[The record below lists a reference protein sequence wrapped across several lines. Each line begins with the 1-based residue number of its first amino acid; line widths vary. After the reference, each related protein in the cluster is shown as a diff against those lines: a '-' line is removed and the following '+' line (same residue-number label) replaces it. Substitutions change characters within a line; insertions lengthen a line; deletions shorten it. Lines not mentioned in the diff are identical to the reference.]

1 MKKKKKIQQGLL
13 IALMI
18 IIALIIVFP
27 VYVMVISSFKYNEDI
42 FSMNLLPKLSSL
54 TLDNYITVFTEENL
68 GLNIWNSFFVAT
80 IVTVVALIFHAM
92 SGYALARLE
101 FKGKKVIFT
110 WIISTLMIPFSV
122 IMIPLFII
130 VKQMGLIN
138 NLWGIIIPMIPNAY
152 GIFLFRQFFLGIPKE
167 LEESAKID
175 GASYFGVF
183 LKIVLPLA
191 KPIAVTLAVAFF
203 LANWNNY
210 LWPLIVAQDRELWLV
225 QIAIANFKSS
235 QTVEWNLV
243 LAASCV
249 ASLPII
255 ILFFVFQRHIT
266 EGIKT
271 SGIKG

>member
-1 MKKKKKIQQGLL
+1 MTKKKVCNTLL
-13 IALMI
+13 IFLASA
-18 IIALIIVFP
+18 IAIVIVFP
-27 VYVMVISSFKYNEDI
+27 VYLLIISSFKESQDVFN
-42 FSMNLLPKLSSL
+42 MNLFPSLSTL
-54 TLDNYITVFTEENL
+54 TLENYKTVFTEENF
-68 GLNIWNSFFVAT
+68 GGNIFNSFYVAT
-80 IVTVVALIFHAM
+80 IVTVVALLFHAM
-92 SGYALARLE
+92 SGYALARLN
-101 FKGKKVIFT
+101 FRGRKVIFT

-130 VKQMGLIN
+130 IKNMGLIN

-152 GIFLFRQFFLGIPKE
+152 GIFLFHQFFLGIPKE

-183 LKIVLPLA
+183 WRIVLPLS

-225 QIAIANFKSS
+225 QIAIANFKSA
-235 QTVEWNLV
+235 QAVEWNLV

-249 ASLPII
+249 SALPII
-255 ILFFVFQRHIT
+255 ILFFVFQKHIT
-266 EGIKT
+266 EGVKT
-271 SGIKG
+271 AGIKG

>member
-54 TLDNYITVFTEENL
+54 TLDNYIMVFTEENL

-235 QTVEWNLV
+235 QAVEWNLV

>member
-1 MKKKKKIQQGLL
+1 MTKKKVCNTLL
-13 IALMI
+13 IFLASA
-18 IIALIIVFP
+18 IAIVIVFP
-27 VYVMVISSFKYNEDI
+27 VYLLIISSFKESQDVFN
-42 FSMNLLPKLSSL
+42 MNLFPSLSTL
-54 TLDNYITVFTEENL
+54 TLENYKTVFTEENF
-68 GLNIWNSFFVAT
+68 GGNIFNSFYVAT
-80 IVTVVALIFHAM
+80 IVTVVALLFHAM
-92 SGYALARLE
+92 SGYALARLN
-101 FKGKKVIFT
+101 FRGRKVIFT

-130 VKQMGLIN
+130 IKNMGLIN

-152 GIFLFRQFFLGIPKE
+152 GIFLFHQFFLGIPKE

-183 LKIVLPLA
+183 WRIVLPLS

-225 QIAIANFKSS
+225 QIAIANFKSA
-235 QTVEWNLV
+235 QAVEWNLV

-249 ASLPII
+249 SALPII
-255 ILFFVFQRHIT
+255 ILFFVFQKHIT
-266 EGIKT
+266 EGVKT

>member
-1 MKKKKKIQQGLL
+1 MKKKKKLQQGLL

-18 IIALIIVFP
+18 VIALIIVFP
-27 VYVMVISSFKYNEDI
+27 VYVMVISSFKQNEDI
-42 FSMNLLPKLSSL
+42 FSMELLPSLSSL
-54 TLDNYITVFTEENL
+54 TLNNYITVFTEENL
-68 GLNIWNSFFVAT
+68 GANIWNSFFVAT
-80 IVTVVALIFHAM
+80 IVTVVALIFHAI
-92 SGYALARLE
+92 SGYSLAWLE
-101 FKGKKVIFT
+101 FKGKNIIFT

-152 GIFLFRQFFLGIPKE
+152 GIFLFRQFFLGIPRE

-191 KPIAVTLAVAFF
+191 KPIAVTLAVSFF

-235 QTVEWNLV
+235 QAVEWNLV

-255 ILFFVFQRHIT
+255 ILFFIFQRHIT

>member
-1 MKKKKKIQQGLL
+1 MTKKKVCNALL
-13 IALMI
+13 VLLAL
-18 IIALIIVFP
+18 AVAVVIVFP
-27 VYVMVISSFKYNEDI
+27 VYLLIISSFKESQDVFN
-42 FSMNLLPKLSSL
+42 MNLFPRLSTL
-54 TLDNYITVFTEENL
+54 TLDNYKTVFTEENFSR
-68 GLNIWNSFFVAT
+68 NIFNSFYVAT
-80 IVTVVALIFHAM
+80 IVTVVALLFHAM
-92 SGYALARLE
+92 SGYALARLN
-101 FKGKKVIFT
+101 FKGRKVIFT
-110 WIISTLMIPFSV
+110 WVISTLMIPFSV

-130 VKQMGLIN
+130 IKNMGLIN

-152 GIFLFRQFFLGIPKE
+152 GIFLFHQFFLGIPKE

-183 LKIVLPLA
+183 WRIVLPLS

-225 QIAIANFKSS
+225 QIAIANFKSA
-235 QTVEWNLV
+235 QAVEWNLV

-249 ASLPII
+249 SALPII
-255 ILFFVFQRHIT
+255 ILFFVFQKQIT
-266 EGIKT
+266 EGVKT

>member
-1 MKKKKKIQQGLL
+1 MALL
-13 IALMI
+13 IAI
-18 IIALIIVFP
+18 IIVFP
-27 VYVMVISSFKYNEDI
+27 VYLLVISSFKENKDV
-42 FSMNLLPKLSSL
+42 FNMNLFPALSTL
-54 TLDNYITVFTEENL
+54 TLENYKTVFMEENFIKYI
-68 GLNIWNSFFVAT
+68 GNSFFVASIVT
-80 IVTVVALIFHAM
+80 IVALFFHAM
-92 SGYALARLE
+92 SGYALARLN

-110 WIISTLMIPFSV
+110 WVLSTLMVPFSV

-130 VKQMGLIN
+130 VKKMGLIN

-152 GIFLFRQFFLGIPKE
+152 GIFLFHQFFLGIPKE

-183 LKIVLPLA
+183 MRIILPLS

-225 QIAIANFKSS
+225 QIAIANFKSA
-235 QTVEWNLV
+235 QAVEWNLV
-243 LAASCV
+243 LAAACIS
-249 ASLPII
+249 ALPII
-255 ILFFVFQRHIT
+255 ILFFVFQRHIAD
-266 EGIKT
+266 GVKM

>member
-1 MKKKKKIQQGLL
+1 MKKRKISQGLL
-13 IALMI
+13 LVIAVILAIMI
-18 IIALIIVFP
+18 AFP
-27 VYVMVISSFKYNEDI
+27 VYMLVISSFKEAKDVFN
-42 FSMNLLPKLSSL
+42 MNLFPSVSSL
-54 TLDNYITVFTEENL
+54 TLDNYKTVFMEENF
-68 GLNIWNSFFVAT
+68 GGYIFNSFFVAT
-80 IVTVVALIFHAM
+80 IVTVVALFFHAM
-92 SGYALARLE
+92 SGYALARLN
-101 FKGKKVIFT
+101 FTGRKAIFT

-130 VKQMGLIN
+130 IKQMGLIN

-152 GIFLFRQFFLGIPKE
+152 GIFLFHQFFLGIPKE

-183 LKIVLPLA
+183 VKIVLPLS

-210 LWPLIVAQDRELWLV
+210 LWPLIVAQDRKLWLV

-235 QTVEWNLV
+235 QSVEWNLV

-249 ASLPII
+249 SALPII
-255 ILFFVFQRHIT
+255 ILFFIFQKHIT
-266 EGIKT
+266 EGVKT
-271 SGIKG
+271 AGIKG

>member
-1 MKKKKKIQQGLL
+1 MKKKKKLQQGLL

-18 IIALIIVFP
+18 VIALIIVFP
-27 VYVMVISSFKYNEDI
+27 VYVMVISSFKQNEDI
-42 FSMNLLPKLSSL
+42 FSMELLPSLSSL
-54 TLDNYITVFTEENL
+54 TLNNYITVFTEENL
-68 GLNIWNSFFVAT
+68 GANIWNSFFVAT

-101 FKGKKVIFT
+101 FKGKKIIFT

-152 GIFLFRQFFLGIPKE
+152 GIFLFRQFFLGIPRE

-191 KPIAVTLAVAFF
+191 KPIAVTLAVSFF

-235 QTVEWNLV
+235 QAVEWNLV

-255 ILFFVFQRHIT
+255 ILFFIFQRHIT

>member
-1 MKKKKKIQQGLL
+1 MTKKKVWNALRVLL
-13 IALMI
+13 ALVIAVV
-18 IIALIIVFP
+18 IVFP
-27 VYVMVISSFKYNEDI
+27 VYLLIISSFKESQDVFN
-42 FSMNLLPKLSSL
+42 MNLFPDISTL
-54 TLDNYITVFTEENL
+54 TLDNYKTVFTEENF
-68 GLNIWNSFFVAT
+68 GGNIFNSFYVAT
-80 IVTVVALIFHAM
+80 IVTVVALLFHAM
-92 SGYALARLE
+92 SGYALARLN
-101 FKGKKVIFT
+101 FKGRKVIFT

-130 VKQMGLIN
+130 IKNMGLIN

-152 GIFLFRQFFLGIPKE
+152 GIFLFHQFFLGIPKE

-183 LKIVLPLA
+183 WRIVLPLS

-225 QIAIANFKSS
+225 QIAIANFKSA
-235 QTVEWNLV
+235 QAVEWNLV

-249 ASLPII
+249 SALPII
-255 ILFFVFQRHIT
+255 ILFFVFQKQIT
-266 EGIKT
+266 EGVKT
-271 SGIKG
+271 AGIKG

>member
-1 MKKKKKIQQGLL
+1 MTKKKTRQIIL
-13 IALMI
+13 IVLAC
-18 IIALIIVFP
+18 IIAVIIVFP
-27 VYVMVISSFKYNEDI
+27 VYLLIISSFKDAKDVFNMD
-42 FSMNLLPKLSSL
+42 LLPALSSL
-54 TLDNYITVFTEENL
+54 SFENYKTVFQEENF
-68 GLNIWNSFFVAT
+68 GGYIFNSFFVAT

-92 SGYALARLE
+92 SGYALARLN
-101 FKGKKVIFT
+101 FKWRKLIFT
-110 WIISTLMIPFSV
+110 WMISTLMIPFSV

-130 VKQMGLIN
+130 VKKIGLIN

-152 GIFLFRQFFLGIPKE
+152 GIFLFHQFFLGIPKE

-183 LKIVLPLA
+183 WKIVLPLA

-235 QTVEWNLV
+235 QAVEWNLV

-249 ASLPII
+249 SALPII
-255 ILFFVFQRHIT
+255 ILFFIFQKHIT
-266 EGIKT
+266 DGIKT

>member
-1 MKKKKKIQQGLL
+1 MKKKKIKQVILVTVALL
-13 IALMI
+13 IAI
-18 IIALIIVFP
+18 IIVFP
-27 VYVMVISSFKYNEDI
+27 VYLLVISSFKENKDV
-42 FSMNLLPKLSSL
+42 FNMNLFPALSTL
-54 TLDNYITVFTEENL
+54 TLENYKTVFMEENFIKYI
-68 GLNIWNSFFVAT
+68 GNSFFVASIVT
-80 IVTVVALIFHAM
+80 IVALFFHAM
-92 SGYALARLE
+92 SGYALARLN

-110 WIISTLMIPFSV
+110 WVLSTLMVPFSV

-130 VKQMGLIN
+130 VKKMGLIN

-152 GIFLFRQFFLGIPKE
+152 GIFLFHQFFLGIPKE

-183 LKIVLPLA
+183 MRIILPLS

-225 QIAIANFKSS
+225 QIAIANFKSA
-235 QTVEWNLV
+235 QAVEWNLV
-243 LAASCV
+243 LAAACIS
-249 ASLPII
+249 ALPII
-255 ILFFVFQRHIT
+255 ILFFVFQRHIAD
-266 EGIKT
+266 GVKM

>member
-54 TLDNYITVFTEENL
+54 TLDNYIMVFTEENL

>member
-1 MKKKKKIQQGLL
+1 MTKKKTRQIIL
-13 IALMI
+13 IVLAC
-18 IIALIIVFP
+18 IIAVIIVFP
-27 VYVMVISSFKYNEDI
+27 VYLLIISSFKDAKDVFNMD
-42 FSMNLLPKLSSL
+42 LLPALSSL
-54 TLDNYITVFTEENL
+54 SFENYKTVFQEENF
-68 GLNIWNSFFVAT
+68 GGYIFNSFFVAT
-80 IVTVVALIFHAM
+80 IVTVIALIFQAM
-92 SGYALARLE
+92 SGYALARLN
-101 FKGKKVIFT
+101 FKGRKLIFT
-110 WIISTLMIPFSV
+110 WMISTLMIPFSV

-130 VKQMGLIN
+130 VKKIGLIN

-152 GIFLFRQFFLGIPKE
+152 GIFLFHQFFLGIPKE

-183 LKIVLPLA
+183 WKIVLPLA

-235 QTVEWNLV
+235 QAVEWNLV

-249 ASLPII
+249 SALPII
-255 ILFFVFQRHIT
+255 ILFFIFQKHIT
-266 EGIKT
+266 DGIKT

>member
-1 MKKKKKIQQGLL
+1 MTKKKTRQIIL
-13 IALMI
+13 IVLAC
-18 IIALIIVFP
+18 IIAVIIVFP
-27 VYVMVISSFKYNEDI
+27 VYLLIISSFKDAKDVFNMD
-42 FSMNLLPKLSSL
+42 LLPALSSL
-54 TLDNYITVFTEENL
+54 SFENYKTVFQEENF
-68 GLNIWNSFFVAT
+68 GGYIFNSFFVAT

-92 SGYALARLE
+92 SGYALARLN
-101 FKGKKVIFT
+101 FKGRKLIFT
-110 WIISTLMIPFSV
+110 WMISTLMIPFSV

-130 VKQMGLIN
+130 VKKIGLIN

-152 GIFLFRQFFLGIPKE
+152 GIFLFHQFFLGIPKE

-183 LKIVLPLA
+183 WKIVLPLA

-235 QTVEWNLV
+235 QAVEWNLV

-249 ASLPII
+249 SALPII
-255 ILFFVFQRHIT
+255 ILFFIFQKHIT
-266 EGIKT
+266 DGIKT

>member
-1 MKKKKKIQQGLL
+1 MTKKKVWNALRVLL
-13 IALMI
+13 ALMI
-18 IIALIIVFP
+18 AVVIVFP
-27 VYVMVISSFKYNEDI
+27 VYLLIISSFKESQDVFN
-42 FSMNLLPKLSSL
+42 MNLFPDISTL
-54 TLDNYITVFTEENL
+54 TLDNYKTVFTEENF
-68 GLNIWNSFFVAT
+68 GGNIFNSFYVAT
-80 IVTVVALIFHAM
+80 IVTVVALLFHAM
-92 SGYALARLE
+92 SGYALARLN
-101 FKGKKVIFT
+101 FKGRKVIFT

-130 VKQMGLIN
+130 IKNMGLIN

-152 GIFLFRQFFLGIPKE
+152 GIFLFHQFFLGIPKE

-183 LKIVLPLA
+183 WRIVLPLS

-225 QIAIANFKSS
+225 QIAIANFKSA
-235 QTVEWNLV
+235 QAVEWNLV

-249 ASLPII
+249 SALPII
-255 ILFFVFQRHIT
+255 ILFFVFQKQIT
-266 EGIKT
+266 EGVKT
-271 SGIKG
+271 AGIKG

>member
-1 MKKKKKIQQGLL
+1 MKKKKVKQVILVAVALL
-13 IALMI
+13 IAI
-18 IIALIIVFP
+18 SIVFP
-27 VYVMVISSFKYNEDI
+27 VYLLVISSFKENKDV
-42 FSMNLLPKLSSL
+42 FNMDLFPALSTL
-54 TLDNYITVFTEENL
+54 TLNNYKTVFMEENFFKYI
-68 GLNIWNSFFVAT
+68 GNSFFVASV
-80 IVTVVALIFHAM
+80 VTVVALFFHAM
-92 SGYALARLE
+92 SGYALARLN

-110 WIISTLMIPFSV
+110 WVLSTLMVPFSV

-130 VKQMGLIN
+130 VKKMGLIN

-152 GIFLFRQFFLGIPKE
+152 GIFLFHQFFLGIPKE

-183 LKIVLPLA
+183 LRIVLPLS

-210 LWPLIVAQDRELWLV
+210 LWPLIVAQDCELWLV

-235 QTVEWNLV
+235 QAVEWNLV
-243 LAASCV
+243 LAAACIS
-249 ASLPII
+249 ALPII
-255 ILFFVFQRHIT
+255 ILFFVFQRHIAD
-266 EGIKT
+266 GVKM

>member
-1 MKKKKKIQQGLL
+1 MKKKRISQGLL
-13 IALMI
+13 LVIAAILAL
-18 IIALIIVFP
+18 IIALP
-27 VYVMVISSFKYNEDI
+27 VYMLVISSFKEAKDVFN
-42 FSMNLLPKLSSL
+42 MNLFPALSSL
-54 TLDNYITVFTEENL
+54 TLDNYKTVFMEENF
-68 GLNIWNSFFVAT
+68 GGYIFNSFFVAT
-80 IVTVVALIFHAM
+80 IVTVVALFFHAM
-92 SGYALARLE
+92 SGYALARLN
-101 FKGKKVIFT
+101 FTGRKAIFT

-130 VKQMGLIN
+130 IKQMGLIN

-152 GIFLFRQFFLGIPKE
+152 GIFLFHQFFLGIPKE

-183 LKIVLPLA
+183 VKIVLPLS

-210 LWPLIVAQDRELWLV
+210 LWPLIVAQDRKLWLV

-235 QTVEWNLV
+235 QAVEWNLV

-249 ASLPII
+249 SALPII
-255 ILFFVFQRHIT
+255 ILFFIFQKHIT
-266 EGIKT
+266 EGVKT
-271 SGIKG
+271 AGIKG

>member
-1 MKKKKKIQQGLL
+1 MTKKKTRQIIL
-13 IALMI
+13 IVLAC
-18 IIALIIVFP
+18 IIAVIIVFP
-27 VYVMVISSFKYNEDI
+27 VYLLIISSFKDAKDVFNMD
-42 FSMNLLPKLSSL
+42 LLPSLSSL
-54 TLDNYITVFTEENL
+54 SFENYKTVFQEENF
-68 GLNIWNSFFVAT
+68 GGYIFNSFFVAT

-92 SGYALARLE
+92 SGYALARLN
-101 FKGKKVIFT
+101 FKGRKLIFT
-110 WIISTLMIPFSV
+110 WMISTLMIPFSV

-130 VKQMGLIN
+130 VKKIGLIN

-152 GIFLFRQFFLGIPKE
+152 GIFLFHQFFLGIPKE

-183 LKIVLPLA
+183 WRIVLPLA

-235 QTVEWNLV
+235 QAVEWNLV

-249 ASLPII
+249 SALPII
-255 ILFFVFQRHIT
+255 ILFFIFQKHIT
-266 EGIKT
+266 DGIKT

>member
-1 MKKKKKIQQGLL
+1 MTKKKTRQIIL
-13 IALMI
+13 IVLAC
-18 IIALIIVFP
+18 IIAVIIVFP
-27 VYVMVISSFKYNEDI
+27 VYLLIISSFKDAKDVFNMD
-42 FSMNLLPKLSSL
+42 LLPALSSL
-54 TLDNYITVFTEENL
+54 SFENYKTVFQEENF
-68 GLNIWNSFFVAT
+68 GGYIFNSFFVAT
-80 IVTVVALIFHAM
+80 IVTVIALIFHAM
-92 SGYALARLE
+92 SGYALARLN
-101 FKGKKVIFT
+101 FKGRKLIFT
-110 WIISTLMIPFSV
+110 WMISTLMIPFSV

-130 VKQMGLIN
+130 VKKIGLIN

-152 GIFLFRQFFLGIPKE
+152 GIFLFHQFFLGIPKE

-183 LKIVLPLA
+183 WKIVLPLA

-235 QTVEWNLV
+235 QAVEWNLV

-249 ASLPII
+249 SALPII
-255 ILFFVFQRHIT
+255 ILFFIFQKHIT
-266 EGIKT
+266 DGIKT

>member
-1 MKKKKKIQQGLL
+1 MKKKKKLQQGLL
-13 IALMI
+13 VALMI
-18 IIALIIVFP
+18 VIALIIVFP
-27 VYVMVISSFKYNEDI
+27 VYVMVISSFKQNEDI
-42 FSMNLLPKLSSL
+42 FSMELLPSLSSL
-54 TLDNYITVFTEENL
+54 TLNNYITVFTEENL
-68 GLNIWNSFFVAT
+68 GANIWNSFFVAT

-101 FKGKKVIFT
+101 FKGKKIIFT

-152 GIFLFRQFFLGIPKE
+152 GIFLFRQFFLGIPRE

-191 KPIAVTLAVAFF
+191 KPIAVTLAVSFF

-235 QTVEWNLV
+235 QAVEWNLV

-255 ILFFVFQRHIT
+255 ILFFIFQRHIT

>member
-1 MKKKKKIQQGLL
+1 MTKKKVWNALRVLL
-13 IALMI
+13 ALMI
-18 IIALIIVFP
+18 AVVIVFP
-27 VYVMVISSFKYNEDI
+27 VYLLIISSFKESQDVFN
-42 FSMNLLPKLSSL
+42 MNLFPDISTL
-54 TLDNYITVFTEENL
+54 TLDNYKTVFTEENF
-68 GLNIWNSFFVAT
+68 GGNIFNSFYVAT
-80 IVTVVALIFHAM
+80 IVTVVALLFHAM
-92 SGYALARLE
+92 SGYALARLN
-101 FKGKKVIFT
+101 FKGRKVIFT

-130 VKQMGLIN
+130 IKNMGLIN

-152 GIFLFRQFFLGIPKE
+152 GIFLFHQFFLGIPKE

-183 LKIVLPLA
+183 WRIVLPLS

-225 QIAIANFKSS
+225 QIAIANFKSA
-235 QTVEWNLV
+235 QAVEWNLV

-249 ASLPII
+249 SALPII
-255 ILFFVFQRHIT
+255 ILFFVFQKQIT
-266 EGIKT
+266 EGVKT